1 MLARLP
7 FPYLLLMAAF
17 ATFIFCFAID
27 KYVKIRKATVLCFA
41 ISVGCCIGMIIV
53 GRMQYQHWSAEHMLV
68 LYSFA
73 WTGLTIGLLPYRKPY
88 LKYLDEQ
95 RRGIKR
101 EKYEFPKWCPMVT
114 VSSVIAAG
122 LLGIILLK

>member
-7 FPYLLLMAAF
+7 LPYLLLMAAF
-17 ATFIFCFAID
+17 ATFIFCLVVD
-27 KYVKIRKATVLCFA
+27 RYVKMRKATVACF
-41 ISVGCCIGMIIV
+41 IVSIGCCIGMIVI
-53 GRMQYQHWSAEHMLV
+53 GGMQYQHWSVEQMLV

-73 WTGLTIGLLPYRKPY
+73 WTGLTIGLVPYRKPY

-95 RRGIKR
+95 HRGIKW

-114 VSSVIAAG
+114 VASVIAAG
-122 LLGIILLK
+122 LLGTILVK